1 MDQAKTG
8 RFIADQRKALG
19 LTQRQLA
26 QQLSISDKTV
36 SKWERGGGLPEVG
49 LMLPLCGELGIS
61 VNELLAGRRVEE
73 KEYKEQAEANM
84 MDLVRQNQENKKR
97 MALSVICGSVTV
109 VAVCALTIIASYLP
123 LPAAARV
130 AVLALA
136 LVTAVAGIGGAAVL
150 DAGAGWFQ
158 CPECGELFVPTMA
171 EYVKGYH
178 TFTRRKLTCPK
189 CGKRSMCRHRVVRPG
204 RDQAD

>member
-8 RFIADQRKALG
+8 QFIAARRRELG

-26 QQLSISDKTV
+26 EKLSISDKTV
-36 SKWERGGGLPEVG
+36 SKWECGGGLPEVG

-73 KEYKEQAEANM
+73 REYKEQAEANM

-109 VAVCALTIIASYLP
+109 VAVVALVIIASFLP
-123 LPAAARV
+123 LPVAARGRCWRWRSSPRWR
-130 AVLALA
+130 ASAA
-136 LVTAVAGIGGAAVL
+136 RRCWTRAQAGSSAPPVGRCS
-150 DAGAGWFQ
+150 
-158 CPECGELFVPTMA
+158 CPPW
-171 EYVKGYH
+171 
-178 TFTRRKLTCPK
+178 
-189 CGKRSMCRHRVVRPG
+189 RSM
-204 RDQAD
+204 